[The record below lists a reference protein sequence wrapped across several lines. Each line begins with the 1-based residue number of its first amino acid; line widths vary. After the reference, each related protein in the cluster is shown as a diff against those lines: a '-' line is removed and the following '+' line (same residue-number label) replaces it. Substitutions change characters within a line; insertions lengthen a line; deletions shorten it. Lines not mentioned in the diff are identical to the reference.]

1 MLAIS
6 PSSAACL
13 ANMQTPHLLGKRRR
27 YRAPMRAGGIKAK
40 LLTFSRCVL
49 IVIGVLPIIVAKTP
63 LATAALPQ
71 RFRAIR

>member
-1 MLAIS
+1 
-6 PSSAACL
+6 
-13 ANMQTPHLLGKRRR
+13 
-27 YRAPMRAGGIKAK
+27 MRAGGIKAK